1 MEVSAVE
8 GTFRSTCERVMGVLR
23 SHQDSLMA
31 MLEAFIHDPL
41 IKWRLLQPEAGNADA
56 VGGGRSRALPI
67 MMAENVTIPAHVPT
81 TLRGE
86 RGSGDE
92 RPTTELSVSGSR
104 RNSLDPSLR
113 TSLEESF
120 GFHSQSMDA
129 RSGLAESFQRPT
141 MERSPT
147 LEGSYE
153 PEALNERA
161 VRVIGSIQNKLSGRE
176 FGDELPVSQQVQR
189 LIEAATSHQ
198 NLSSL
203 FVGWCAFW

>member
-1 MEVSAVE
+1 
-8 GTFRSTCERVMGVLR
+8 
-23 SHQDSLMA
+23 
-31 MLEAFIHDPL
+31 
-41 IKWRLLQPEAGNADA
+41 
-56 VGGGRSRALPI
+56 
-67 MMAENVTIPAHVPT
+67 
-81 TLRGE
+81 
-86 RGSGDE
+86 
-92 RPTTELSVSGSR
+92 
-104 RNSLDPSLR
+104 
-113 TSLEESF
+113 
-120 GFHSQSMDA
+120 MDA